1 MTAITIT
8 IANQKGGVGKT
19 TTAVTIGHA
28 LAMRGIATLILD
40 ADPQGHVASS
50 LGLQKSPGLYR
61 LIFNQDPISDVQ
73 QQARDNLWIV
83 PGDKRTEQA
92 KHYLTSLDFREHVL
106 ASALV
111 AAPQDVI
118 LIDLAPS
125 LDILHIAALAAS
137 DWLIIPTRCDHLAI
151 DGVNEILRTFAEIAN
166 RGGQLQ
172 GFNILPTFVDR
183 TTSETRLQLKTISQA
198 FPLQIWPFIPVDT
211 RLREAAAHG
220 LSILEYSPS
229 AHSVRGVQNGSGSH
243 SRIGGYMNVVNRL
256 IDLIKV

>member
-1 MTAITIT
+1 MTPITIT

-19 TTAVTIGHA
+19 TTAITIGHA
-28 LAMRGIATLILD
+28 LAMRGIATLIID
-40 ADPQGHVASS
+40 ADPQGHIATS

-61 LIFNQDPISDVQ
+61 LVFNQETIDDVQ

-92 KHYLTSLDFREHVL
+92 KRYLTSLDFREHVL
-106 ASALV
+106 ASALIT
-111 AAPQDVI
+111 APHDVI

-125 LDILHIAALAAS
+125 LDILHVSALAAS

-151 DGVNEILRTFAEIAN
+151 DGVNEILRTFAEIAQ

-183 TTSETRLQLKTISQA
+183 TTNETRVQLQMISQA
-198 FPLQIWPFIPVDT
+198 FSAQIWPFIPVDT

-220 LSILEYSPS
+220 LSIWEYSPS
-229 AHSVRGVQNGSGSH
+229 AHSVIGVPSSGSH
-243 SRIGGYMNVVNRL
+243 RIGGYVNVINRL